1 MYNNN
6 EYDIELMQIENYVYK
21 MFFPSIF
28 IFKILVLSTLSAFFI
43 CKLCNQPFMNP
54 KIYNNQSYIAD
65 KVNTIVDVGKGVIV
79 NYNIVYFALSQ
90 YYLYS
95 TPLSPSYTPTPYETT
110 QRLFNSAQFLCI
122 LEFIAYWYHR
132 FSHEHKA
139 IYKNSH
145 KDHHINIQVYP
156 IDFLEFDYIDNIAQ
170 TLYINVPLYFVPMH
184 IHDYA
189 LIYYIYATSAF
200 LIHSP
205 LITNHHIIHHQY
217 FKCNYSLLI
226 PIFDILFGTYVGHH

>member
-1 MYNNN
+1 MPNIN
-6 EYDIELMQIENYVYK
+6 EYDIELLQIENYIYK
-21 MFFPSIF
+21 SFYPSIF

-43 CKLCNQPFMNP
+43 CKLCNQPFINP
-54 KIYNNQSYIAD
+54 KIYNNRSYIAD
-65 KVNTIVDVGKGVIV
+65 KINTIVDVGKGVII
-79 NYNIVYFALSQ
+79 NYNIVYFALCQ

-95 TPLSPSYTPTPYETT
+95 ESDTNANSTT
-110 QRLFNSAQFLCI
+110 RVYNIAQFLFI
-122 LEFIAYWYHR
+122 MEFIAYWYHR
-132 FSHEHKA
+132 FSHEHRA

-170 TLYINVPLYFVPMH
+170 TLYINAPLYFVPMH

-189 LIYYIYATSAF
+189 IIYYIYATAAF

-205 LITNHHIIHHQY
+205 LITNHHIIHHQH

-226 PIFDILFGTYVGHH
+226 PIFDILFGTYMEHT